1 VTVFLVGAG
10 PGDPGLLTL
19 RGAEALAMAD
29 VVVYDR
35 LSVSALLDLAPPG
48 AERISVAKSAGRAV
62 MPQDDI
68 NALLVEKAKQGLTV
82 VRLKGGDPFVF
93 ARGGEEAAALAAAG
107 LHYEVVPGVTSAIAV
122 PAYAGIPVTLRHSST
137 SFTVITGHEDPDK
150 SDEVNWEAAAQLG
163 GTIIILM
170 GIGRLPKI
178 VDRLL
183 AGGLAP
189 DTPAAAIR
197 WGTRPE
203 QHTVRSTLSAIAHE
217 QLASPSVI
225 VVGQV
230 AAMDLSWFE
239 SRPLFGKK
247 VIVTRPRHQSSVLAD
262 RLRDEGADALI
273 VPTIEIV
280 DPLDGGSALK
290 AAVAQVSSYDW
301 LVLTSA
307 NGAARFCEHL
317 RDGRDLAG
325 VKIAAIGPGTA
336 EVLADHNL
344 VTDLIPER
352 FIAESLLE
360 AFPLPQDADQ
370 RRVLLARA
378 EVARDVLPDGLRAM
392 GWRVDVVDAYRT
404 VPVEPSDAERERV
417 TDADIVTFTS
427 ASTVDNW
434 VAAFGVDT
442 LPKVVACIGPITAD
456 TARRAGLRVDV
467 IADVHTI
474 DGLVDALVERSA
486 HPTTPKQKTP
496 RRSSRGPR
504 FGRQQ
509 RRA

>member
-1 VTVFLVGAG
+1 
-10 PGDPGLLTL
+10 
-19 RGAEALAMAD
+19 
-29 VVVYDR
+29 
-35 LSVSALLDLAPPG
+35 
-48 AERISVAKSAGRAV
+48 

-360 AFPLPQDADQ
+360 AFPLPNDTDH

-378 EVARDVLPDGLRAM
+378 EVARDVLPDGLRDL

-404 VPVEPSDAERERV
+404 IPVEPSDAERERV

>member
-1 VTVFLVGAG
+1 MTVFLVGAG

-35 LSVSALLDLAPPG
+35 LSVSALLDLAPPR

-203 QHTVRSTLSAIAHE
+203 QHTVRSTLSAIAQE

-280 DPLDGGSALK
+280 DPLDGGAALN

-301 LVLTSA
+301 IVLTSA

-360 AFPLPQDADQ
+360 AFPLPHDADQ

-404 VPVEPSDAERERV
+404 IPVEPSDAERERI

>member
-1 VTVFLVGAG
+1 MTVFLVGAG

-203 QHTVRSTLSAIAHE
+203 QHTVRSTLSAIAQE

-247 VIVTRPRHQSSVLAD
+247 VIV
-262 RLRDEGADALI
+262 
-273 VPTIEIV
+273 PTIEIV
-280 DPLDGGSALK
+280 DPLDGGAALN

-360 AFPLPQDADQ
+360 AFPLPHDADQ

-404 VPVEPSDAERERV
+404 IPVEPSDAERERI

-486 HPTTPKQKTP
+486 HPATPKQKTP

>member
-1 VTVFLVGAG
+1 MTVFLVGAG
-10 PGDPGLLTL
+10 PGDPGLLTV
-19 RGAEALAMAD
+19 RGDEALAMAD

-35 LSVSALLDLAPPG
+35 LSVGALLELAPPD
-48 AERISVAKSAGRAV
+48 AERISVAKSAGKAV

-68 NALLVEKAKQGLTV
+68 NALLVEKGKQGLTV

-93 ARGGEEAAALAAAG
+93 ARGGEEAAALAEAG

-163 GTIIILM
+163 GTIVILM
-170 GIGRLPKI
+170 GVGRLPKI

-189 DTPAAAIR
+189 ETPAAAIR

-203 QHTVRSTLSAIAHE
+203 QHTVRSTLSAIASE
-217 QLASPSVI
+217 PLASPSVI

-280 DPLDGGSALK
+280 DPLDEGAALS
-290 AAVAQVSSYDW
+290 AAVGQLSSYDW
-301 LVLTSA
+301 VVLTSA
-307 NGAARFCEHL
+307 NGAQRFCERL

-325 VKIAAIGPGTA
+325 VKLAAIGPGTA
-336 EVLADHNL
+336 EVLADYNL
-344 VTDLIPER
+344 VADLVPER

-360 AFPLPQDADQ
+360 AFPLPNEADQ

-378 EVARDVLPDGLRAM
+378 AVARDVLPDGLREL

-404 VPVEPSDAERERV
+404 VPVEPTDTERERIIG
-417 TDADIVTFTS
+417 ADIVTFTS
-427 ASTVDNW
+427 SSTVENW
-434 VAAFGVDT
+434 VAAFGLDT

-467 IADVHTI
+467 IAEVHTI
-474 DGLVDALVERSA
+474 DGLVDALIDRA
-486 HPTTPKQKTP
+486 THPTAPKNATT

>member
-1 VTVFLVGAG
+1 
-10 PGDPGLLTL
+10 
-19 RGAEALAMAD
+19 
-29 VVVYDR
+29 
-35 LSVSALLDLAPPG
+35 
-48 AERISVAKSAGRAV
+48 